1 MKLIP
6 CSLNDLERARCAK
19 KDMYPILTEF
29 IASGAECARLEDH
42 DYKNANSA
50 QSTLWR
56 AIHKWY
62 DGRIKVVL
70 VGEEVYLV
78 RIK

>member
-6 CSLNDLERARCAK
+6 CSLNNLERARGTK

-42 DYKNANSA
+42 HYANAASA
-50 QSTLWR
+50 KSCLYY